1 MIFSK
6 TTRFKIT
13 ILYMSILTLTLSV
26 FSILLYHNFRRSYFE
41 SVDNLISSR
50 AQGIAYAID
59 AYWEEERLETIKNGG
74 VSGDVFSKV
83 NNINFTRIAQRWIK
97 EQSDDPRLMGILV
110 WIFDAKGN
118 YIVSSKNISPVA
130 GFPRKTVSSL
140 PDIKA
145 GFRTLDLTLMDART
159 QSFRVYTLPV
169 IENSRLAYIVQV
181 ANPLGGVYQ
190 ALIKLKTILLILLPL
205 TVFITGVVGVFLA
218 GIALRPV
225 DAMIKTIHQITA
237 ENLKLRITIPDTKD
251 EIKHLADTFN
261 DMLER
266 LDKTF
271 TSQQQ
276 FLQDISHE
284 LKTPLTIIRG
294 EIEVILKKK
303 RSPEEYERVLKSAL
317 EEINRVSRIFEN
329 LLVLARF
336 DSKKI
341 SLELK
346 SLDVNNVIKDI
357 LEDTEQIARQKNIKI
372 TFFPVSPAVFRA
384 DEYSIRRLVL
394 NLLDNALKYTP
405 AGGDIH
411 ISTSRGN
418 NLVVITVS
426 DTGPGI
432 SPEALPQI
440 FDRFY
445 RADASRRSDGFGL
458 GLSIVKSIVQ
468 AHNGTIDVKSSPG
481 RGTTFLVSFPV

>member
-1 MIFSK
+1 
-6 TTRFKIT
+6 
-13 ILYMSILTLTLSV
+13 
-26 FSILLYHNFRRSYFE
+26 
-41 SVDNLISSR
+41 
-50 AQGIAYAID
+50 
-59 AYWEEERLETIKNGG
+59 
-74 VSGDVFSKV
+74 
-83 NNINFTRIAQRWIK
+83 
-97 EQSDDPRLMGILV
+97 
-110 WIFDAKGN
+110 
-118 YIVSSKNISPVA
+118 
-130 GFPRKTVSSL
+130 
-140 PDIKA
+140 
-145 GFRTLDLTLMDART
+145 
-159 QSFRVYTLPV
+159 
-169 IENSRLAYIVQV
+169 
-181 ANPLGGVYQ
+181 
-190 ALIKLKTILLILLPL
+190 
-205 TVFITGVVGVFLA
+205 VVGVFLA